1 MQLQWL
7 CISYPRL
14 SKLPISYTHSLDP
27 HFFQKLSSP
36 LHLSASIRVYCFT
49 MIWSCSG
56 QGDQYLGCNWL
67 SCSQLD
73 LFVCVWSASSKCKP
87 RFDWNAGE
95 TPPISP
101 TLERIPV
108 QVYPYSGTIYDTF
121 LAVRCNNNSRISVFS
136 MNSKILGLHEQKME
150 WLNRIGGG
158 KGCWNEA
165 ELVGIG
171 SVLMQG
177 IYWWYQNKHTI
188 CTCDFQRNIEDMTQ
202 FDSEVE
208 YNTFE
213 LIEKD
218 DFIVFPHI

>member
-1 MQLQWL
+1 
-7 CISYPRL
+7 
-14 SKLPISYTHSLDP
+14 
-27 HFFQKLSSP
+27 
-36 LHLSASIRVYCFT
+36 
-49 MIWSCSG
+49 
-56 QGDQYLGCNWL
+56 
-67 SCSQLD
+67 
-73 LFVCVWSASSKCKP
+73 
-87 RFDWNAGE
+87 
-95 TPPISP
+95 
-101 TLERIPV
+101 
-108 QVYPYSGTIYDTF
+108 
-121 LAVRCNNNSRISVFS
+121 

>member
-1 MQLQWL
+1 
-7 CISYPRL
+7 
-14 SKLPISYTHSLDP
+14 
-27 HFFQKLSSP
+27 
-36 LHLSASIRVYCFT
+36 
-49 MIWSCSG
+49 
-56 QGDQYLGCNWL
+56 
-67 SCSQLD
+67 
-73 LFVCVWSASSKCKP
+73 
-87 RFDWNAGE
+87 
-95 TPPISP
+95 
-101 TLERIPV
+101 
-108 QVYPYSGTIYDTF
+108 
-121 LAVRCNNNSRISVFS
+121 

-213 LIEKD
+213 LIEKG